1 MKEGR
6 IRAFPRIAQHGPHHP
21 RDLWDNPLHH
31 RGLHHVQER
40 PVDDPQQ
47 RCEHVKSA
55 TNLSAW
61 ATITSMFQ
69 HVGDQATPISH
80 ANIAPKSF
88 NPFSP
93 GKTTKEIVIQHR
105 LWRMG
110 LSAKSPKEENIE
122 HAHRSNLKLKCG
134 IS

>member
-1 MKEGR
+1 
-6 IRAFPRIAQHGPHHP
+6 
-21 RDLWDNPLHH
+21 
-31 RGLHHVQER
+31 
-40 PVDDPQQ
+40 
-47 RCEHVKSA
+47 VKSA